1 MLNMIALSNNLR
13 KIRLFLFIFQFLLS
27 IHFAFCGNCK
37 NIYDL
42 TNSACFNAPI
52 IFNDSNWR
60 AGHAAT
66 NKNNVTIVEFSLD
79 NEDSKSRIFYGL
91 KQNGRYY
98 FKDGFKKIDT
108 MSCDGCSTNYR
119 GRFES
124 RNLFVSLYN
133 NSAKQYLFSMSS
145 YKSLTEL
152 INIDA
157 GDNFDYHA
165 WDTLTFFGLSRPI
178 FSLEFSL
185 IEIGD
190 TNYYIAAFIESAGEK
205 PDSEGKLK
213 EFSNTTTI
221 LKFKLTNYASSNYRV
236 ITNNQ
241 TISNTYNGRCVS
253 AFRFDQK
260 DRIVL
265 LFVEPTGE
273 KTGKYIARF
282 YDDSLTEKGDHSIY
296 DTVQGLWVGFGIFV
310 KGISIRNNYA
320 ALAFYH
326 NGGSD
331 TSLVFKFVGY
341 KDDTNFN
348 YKHDYNFDSYHFN
361 QDVDANGLY
370 KLDDDRVA
378 LLATEVIYKD
388 GQTEKYTKLHMF
400 LFDFYNNFEGYK
412 IREYIFSYPNR
423 RFAKELATY
432 MYNGYILLCATLS
445 DSGISFTFADMLIFG
460 FGNGTDHII
469 DISPYLMDTGY
480 YSSSNNL
487 FTYLMSKMTID
498 NNIFDYQKVQKIRLV
513 AICDELK
520 LYRGTLGVNKE
531 DNTLPLNE
539 LFDADHTLLQNKDL
553 TKEEDKLY
561 TLEYQYLVK
570 EPDYNT
576 LYNSAHDV
584 KTVLSSLSNDDNVK
598 NNYYKPK
605 TLNGRT
611 NILSFKL
618 CHRYCIKCTE
628 FGTSDNDQRCVNCKE
643 EYTYDYLAAV
653 NKFTGNCVPE
663 GKMYDAES
671 KVLKNCDQ
679 ISDYKYYFNVT
690 RSNKKYCFKYM
701 YECPKEYHY
710 LVEERHE
717 CIDYTPPPP
726 TTVAPTEKPTT
737 IVTEK
742 PTTIVTEKP
751 TTIVTEK
758 PTTIVTEKPTTIVT
772 EKPTTIV
779 TEKPTT
785 IVTEKPTTIVT
796 EKPTTIVTEK
806 PTTIV
811 TEKPT
816 TIVAEKPTTIITE
829 KPTTIVTEKP
839 TTIITEKPTT
849 IVTEKQTTIITQKP
863 TEKHT
868 TIITEKL
875 IESTIIENKCSNWNL
890 SEATNL
896 TNQDLYECIREE
908 LLSRTPE
915 QGVIYKGKE
924 GYNFQVSTAQRE
936 IDSLNNNTDMAVID
950 LGDCEE
956 KLKKANG
963 IEGNLSLIIY
973 KFYKDTDIAS
983 EKEVQFEVYN
993 PYNFQKLNLSVC
1005 DSVNLY
1011 IPVDLSQDPN
1021 IYQNIVDQG
1030 YDPFDIN
1037 DKFYREI
1044 CTQYDSENGTDVLLD
1059 AREEYYYSPIVNE
1072 TSCQGNCHYEAYSLD
1087 TKYLICECEVNNDG
1101 IVTLDVKHF
1110 NEKNVAYSFYSS
1122 LKLSNY
1128 KVVICYNLVFNFKV
1142 FCHNYGSI
1150 ISAVFLAGYVV
1161 SMIYYALRTITPL
1174 KVEISRFIFEVDEV
1188 ENNPNPMSTNKIT
1201 PQRRASK
1208 KKTTQRKLNNNDD
1221 DKSFP
1226 PKRANT
1232 NSKKNSRNKKSLK
1245 DTSNSES
1252 TNLKE
1257 AKSKTI
1263 RIAKKKNSNVIIS
1276 NKYTSKIMVKKQDKS
1291 GISLVSKTN
1300 KYDIKEKN
1308 GKKDKKEDQK
1318 NEEEILDPD
1327 LMDNYEFNNLEYEQA
1342 CEYDRRSCCRTYVS
1356 VLMREE
1362 LVLFTFFSCHDYNLF
1377 YVKIARFLMLA
1388 CTSMAFNALFFFHK
1402 TMYKKQDIE
1411 ENWSFWQKLPQLLFV
1426 LVSNHLIEVYLCYL
1440 SMTDSV
1446 IYQIKALSKKPNNGK
1461 DVINLIDCMK
1471 TKLIV
1476 FFISTFI
1483 LFLGFWYFI
1492 SAFCA
1497 VYQNTQKIFIRDSA
1511 LSFATSL
1518 LDPLVIFGLTM
1529 ILRSIS
1535 LSMCCRKK
1543 AGCLFKLS
1551 DIVPIF

>member
-1 MLNMIALSNNLR
+1 MLNMLALTNNLR
-13 KIRLFLFIFQFLLS
+13 KTRLFLFIFQLLLS

-79 NEDSKSRIFYGL
+79 NEDGESRIFYGL

-108 MSCDGCSTNYR
+108 MSCDGCSTRYR

-124 RNLFVSLYN
+124 RNLFVSLYG
-133 NSAKQYLFSMSS
+133 NSEKQYLFSMSS

-185 IEIGD
+185 FEIGD
-190 TNYYIAAFIESAGEK
+190 NYYIAAFIESAGEK
-205 PDSEGKLK
+205 PDSEGNYK
-213 EFSNTTTI
+213 EYSNTTTI
-221 LKFKLTNYASSNYRV
+221 LKFKLTNYASSNYRE
-236 ITNNQ
+236 INNTK

-253 AFRFDQK
+253 AFKFDQK

-273 KTGKYIARF
+273 NTGKYIARF
-282 YDDSLTEKGDHSIY
+282 YDTSLTKKGDHIVWGEVSGI
-296 DTVQGLWVGFGIFV
+296 WVGYGIFV
-310 KGISIRNNYA
+310 KGISLRNNYA
-320 ALAFYH
+320 ALAFYT
-326 NGGSD
+326 NGD
-331 TSLVFKFVGY
+331 NDESLIFRFVGY
-341 KDDTNFN
+341 KDDTNF
-348 YKHDYNFDSYHFN
+348 YYNEPIEFNSYHFN

-370 KLDDDRVA
+370 KLDDDRVV
-378 LLATEVIYKD
+378 LLATEVIYKNGNTGD
-388 GQTEKYTKLHMF
+388 KADSNLEKYKKLHMF
-400 LFDFYNNFEGYK
+400 LFDFYNNFKDCK

-423 RFAKELATY
+423 RFAKEIASY
-432 MYNGYILLCATLS
+432 MYNGYILLSATLS
-445 DSGISFTFADMLIFG
+445 DSEIKSTFADMLIFG
-460 FGNGTDHII
+460 FGNGTDHTI

-480 YSSSNNL
+480 YSNSNNL

-498 NNIFDYQKVQKIRLV
+498 NNIFDYQKVQKIRFV
-513 AICDELK
+513 SICDELK
-520 LYRGTLGVNKE
+520 LYRGTGVNKE
-531 DNTLPLNE
+531 ENTLPLNE
-539 LFDADHTLLQNKDL
+539 LFDANHTLFQNKGV
-553 TKEEDKLY
+553 TKEEDRLY

-570 EPDYNT
+570 EPDYDT
-576 LYNSAHDV
+576 LYNSAHYV
-584 KTVLSSLSNDDNVK
+584 KNVLSSLDDNTIK

-605 TLNGRT
+605 ILNGRT

-643 EYTYDYLAAV
+643 EYSYDYFAAV
-653 NKFTGNCVPE
+653 NNFTGNCVPE

-671 KVLKNCDQ
+671 KVLKNCEPF
-679 ISDYKYYFNVT
+679 SDYKYYFNVT
-690 RSNKKYCFKYM
+690 RNKTFCFKYM

-726 TTVAPTEKPTT
+726 TTIAPTEKPTT

-772 EKPTTIV
+772 EKPKTIV

-796 EKPTTIVTEK
+796 EKATTIVTEKATTIVTEK

-816 TIVAEKPTTIITE
+816 TIATEKQTTIITE
-829 KPTTIVTEKP
+829 KPTEKP
-839 TTIITEKPTT
+839 
-849 IVTEKQTTIITQKP
+849 
-863 TEKHT
+863 T

-875 IESTIIENKCSNWNL
+875 IESTIVENKCSNWNL
-890 SEATNL
+890 TEATNL

-908 LLSRTPE
+908 LISRTPE
-915 QGVIYKGKE
+915 QGVIYKGTE

-973 KFYKDTDIAS
+973 KFYKDTDLAS
-983 EKEVQFEVYN
+983 EKEVQFEVYD
-993 PYNFQKLNLSVC
+993 PYSFKKLNLSVC

-1059 AREEYYYSPIVNE
+1059 AREEYYYSPIANE

-1161 SMIYYALRTITPL
+1161 SMIYYSLRTITPL

-1276 NKYTSKIMVKKQDKS
+1276 NKYSSKIMIKKQDKS
-1291 GISLVSKTN
+1291 GVSLVSKTS
-1300 KYDIKEKN
+1300 KYNIKEK
-1308 GKKDKKEDQK
+1308 KDRKDDQK

-1362 LVLFTFFSCHDYNLF
+1362 LVFFTFFSCHDYNLF

-1388 CTSMAFNALFFFHK
+1388 CTSMAFNALFLFHK

-1543 AGCLFKLS
+1543 AGCLYKLS